1 MNSTTPVSLD
11 PTIDLRS
18 WYDRWEHQQE
28 TYIPLREERFTVML
42 DIVEHVVGDAPVVL
56 DLLSGP
62 GAISARVLK
71 RFPRARVYALDLDP
85 VLMAI
90 GEAAHGDA
98 GGRLTWLEANVKDP
112 DWVRVL
118 PPLQFDAVL
127 STTAIHWL
135 EAGDIVDLYRALA
148 ERIRPGGVFMNGDQM
163 RFPARDAV
171 LRGLAEAMRARH
183 EQKSIQSG
191 GESWEHW
198 WAELR
203 TLDALAPLFEE
214 RDRRFR
220 WRNIERERAI
230 GSTRDD
236 ANPRPMVFSTFPIH
250 HAALLDAGFSEVH
263 QVWQYYDN
271 RILAA
276 IR

>member
-1 MNSTTPVSLD
+1 MNSATPVPGEPLV
-11 PTIDLRS
+11 DLVP
-18 WYDRWEHQQE
+18 WYERWERQQA

-42 DIVEHVVGDAPVVL
+42 DTVEHIAGDAPVVL

-90 GEAAHGDA
+90 GKAAHGDA

-118 PPLQFDAVL
+118 PPVQFDAVL

-135 EAGDIVDLYRALA
+135 EAGDIVELYRALA
-148 ERIRPGGVFMNGDQM
+148 VHIRPGGVFMNGDQM
-163 RFPARDAV
+163 RFPARDQV
-171 LRGLAEAMRARH
+171 LRGLTEAMRSRH
-183 EQKSIQSG
+183 EQASQQAG
-191 GESWEHW
+191 GETWEHW

-203 TLDALAPLFEE
+203 KLEPIGPLFEE

-236 ANPRPMVFSTFPIH
+236 ANPRQLVSSTYPIH

-263 QVWQYYDN
+263 QIWQFYDN

-276 IR
+276 VR